1 MKFEHWWFQELLI
14 FMYGNGLVVI
24 FIYIYVYVCVCVC
37 IKVLIFQRC
46 ILKYLQMK
54 VLQDNTGQEEV
65 GGGRDETRLA
75 VSWNGWSW
83 VMRTWEFIIL
93 MFTLVY
99 VWNFPQIKIFNK
111 DILEVKLNL
120 CRVIWEPNNHLI
132 HVSMGKY
139 FPSFSDF

>member
-1 MKFEHWWFQELLI
+1 
-14 FMYGNGLVVI
+14 MYGNGLVVI

-75 VSWNGWSW
+75 VS
-83 VMRTWEFIIL
+83 
-93 MFTLVY
+93 
-99 VWNFPQIKIFNK
+99 
-111 DILEVKLNL
+111 
-120 CRVIWEPNNHLI
+120 
-132 HVSMGKY
+132 
-139 FPSFSDF
+139 